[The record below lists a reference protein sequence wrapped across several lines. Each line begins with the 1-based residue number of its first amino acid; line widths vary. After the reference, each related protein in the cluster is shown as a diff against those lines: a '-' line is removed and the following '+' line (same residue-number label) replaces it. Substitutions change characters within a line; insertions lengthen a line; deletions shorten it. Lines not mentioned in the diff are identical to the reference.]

1 MIEQKVVG
9 HESFSRGL
17 CSRCI
22 NMLNRYVSSYNTV
35 RFMGRFVSRFDGGSN
50 LPFAILKA
58 VTRTVTRTSAAW
70 ADRPWK
76 RLYL

>member
-1 MIEQKVVG
+1 MIFK
-9 HESFSRGL
+9 
-17 CSRCI
+17 
-22 NMLNRYVSSYNTV
+22 RYISDCVFGESYNTV

-58 VTRTVTRTSAAW
+58 VTRTSVTRTVTRTSAAW
-70 ADRPWK
+70 AGRPWK

>member
-1 MIEQKVVG
+1 MCKTFCAP
-9 HESFSRGL
+9 ESFFYGL
-17 CSRCI
+17 CCKCI